1 MRIKLV
7 RRSVLKQ
14 GSYVDVYDI
23 YVGIRSIFFM
33 FIPLGIKWYV
43 DAKDLTEQQA
53 KERVWNSYL
62 SVKGTKLITETEYP

>member
-33 FIPLGIKWYV
+33 FIPLRIKWYV
-43 DAKDLTEQQA
+43 DAKDLTEKQT

-62 SVKGTKLITETEYP
+62 SVKGTKLITEAE